1 MNLDK
6 IKTIINSGLPKEL
19 KEEAI
24 LSIIAD
30 DEEAIPTILQFL
42 HEERRVKKE
51 LILDTNAELSRALV
65 VLRDG
70 NLKYTKKIISE
81 PKWVADEIIKH
92 YQKWKNHIK
101 CNFKVEGLP

>member
-1 MNLDK
+1 MDLNK
-6 IKTIINSGLPKEL
+6 IKTIIDSELPKEL
-19 KEEAI
+19 KEETI

-30 DEEAIPTILQFL
+30 DEESIPIILQFL
-42 HEERRVKKE
+42 HEERKTKKE

-65 VLRDG
+65 VLKDK

-101 CNFKVEGLP
+101 CNFRIEGLP